1 MTSSRSEGDKQF
13 WAPWERGADIDSLLP
28 SDGGYS
34 WWTGEYIL
42 GADAGRNP
50 PPPLAT
56 DNLLENTDGGRITP
70 SLFPRGGTLLPSSY
84 ADARNIDAVIV
95 SKAVDHADLVV
106 YEMATV
112 LQPAEDV
119 GVSFI
124 PSPENPFAHPTFLNT
139 TGHGGAAC
147 TTPTACKGQEGRFGV
162 SRANLRFGD
171 GKERRSLTSASASCL
186 FNNSLDVLEDMAI
199 VCSAQPCLCAW
210 DVQ

>member
-1 MTSSRSEGDKQF
+1 MGVGASHSCSLGTAACYLLVMLLTRTVLMTS
-13 WAPWERGADIDSLLP
+13 
-28 SDGGYS
+28 
-34 WWTGEYIL
+34 
-42 GADAGRNP
+42 
-50 PPPLAT
+50 
-56 DNLLENTDGGRITP
+56 
-70 SLFPRGGTLLPSSY
+70 LFQ
-84 ADARNIDAVIV
+84 
-95 SKAVDHADLVV
+95 KAVDHADLVV

-171 GKERRSLTSASASCL
+171 GKERRSLTSPPALLTTAW
-186 FNNSLDVLEDMAI
+186 M
-199 VCSAQPCLCAW
+199 CSRTWRLCAVLNLVCVRGMCS
-210 DVQ
+210 DRRLNSRAGPPNDAYNACNFIY